1 MAVDPNNLRQW
12 LIRATTSNF
21 LMKIASIALGFF
33 SSLLLAR
40 LLSPEQYGGYAY
52 ALAWVN
58 LLVVP
63 VVLGLDKLMIRHVPI
78 FEAGQQWAL
87 MRGIQRFSNWIVS
100 GLGILVA
107 TIVIA
112 ATFFFSHYLDAAL
125 VEPLRVAAVLIPLI
139 ALARLRTA
147 VMIGLHHVVQ
157 GTFPEIVLRP
167 VLFILFILLSY
178 FLFQQPTDAQTAVIL
193 NIGAVIIS
201 FAVGAMLLRAVEPA
215 PVRRIAAAYDPMA
228 WLGSA
233 APLALLAGLQI
244 INTRVDIIM
253 LGAMRGAAEVA
264 VYNVVS
270 QGAMLASFV
279 LVAATG
285 VISPLVAR
293 MYAQGELQQLQRL
306 VTASSR
312 AIFFATLPIAG
323 GMLLFGEPFL
333 SLFGEQ
339 YVNGYYALLILLTG
353 QVFNTAFGAVGVLL
367 TMTNHGNLAAKG
379 AAISVVVNIILN
391 GVLIPVWGVEG
402 AATASMLTL
411 FLWNILFAF
420 FVYRNIGIRATVVG

>member
-1 MAVDPNNLRQW
+1 
-12 LIRATTSNF
+12 
-21 LMKIASIALGFF
+21 
-33 SSLLLAR
+33 
-40 LLSPEQYGGYAY
+40 
-52 ALAWVN
+52 
-58 LLVVP
+58 
-63 VVLGLDKLMIRHVPI
+63 
-78 FEAGQQWAL
+78 
-87 MRGIQRFSNWIVS
+87 
-100 GLGILVA
+100 
-107 TIVIA
+107 
-112 ATFFFSHYLDAAL
+112 
-125 VEPLRVAAVLIPLI
+125 
-139 ALARLRTA
+139 
-147 VMIGLHHVVQ
+147 
-157 GTFPEIVLRP
+157 
-167 VLFILFILLSY
+167 
-178 FLFQQPTDAQTAVIL
+178 
-193 NIGAVIIS
+193 
-201 FAVGAMLLRAVEPA
+201 
-215 PVRRIAAAYDPMA
+215 
-228 WLGSA
+228 A

-379 AAISVVVNIILN
+379 AAISVVANIILN